1 MTDTMDRIAGWWDAL
16 AGAARRTVA
25 RLAVLAR
32 DPLRVLPVLAVIA
45 LLAISI
51 PLTAT
56 GLMRVG
62 RATMDWR
69 ASSEVRWR
77 SADATVTRVKVD
89 DGLVVVV
96 RYRDADRR
104 LRDAEA
110 FVGDADGRWIDRDP
124 RIRYDVSDPEHV
136 EIVGVSGDDPLL
148 GLLRAGAPLGAGIAG
163 IVLAASLWRRRRL
176 VAVSARPLQVM
187 RGPIVVAS
195 TILLVGIAAWAVGT
209 VLDQGWS
216 AVASGFGH
224 LVSTVFGDLL
234 GVLVPLVAFALG
246 CLVTAWLARH
256 RHHDDHDDILSSA
269 HRFIDRAAGL
279 VPSPDDL
286 RARAETSSGPPGAA
300 SPAGPAA
307 APEPAAVVPGERTG
321 APS

>member
-1 MTDTMDRIAGWWDAL
+1 M
-16 AGAARRTVA
+16 VA
-25 RLAVLAR
+25 
-32 DPLRVLPVLAVIA
+32 
-45 LLAISI
+45 
-51 PLTAT
+51 
-56 GLMRVG
+56 
-62 RATMDWR
+62 
-69 ASSEVRWR
+69 
-77 SADATVTRVKVD
+77 
-89 DGLVVVV
+89 V

-104 LRDAEA
+104 LRAADV
-110 FVGDADGRWIDRDP
+110 FVGDADGRWIDRSP
-124 RIRYDVSDPEHV
+124 RIRYDVADPDHV

-148 GLLRAGAPLGAGIAG
+148 GILRAGAPLGAGIAG
-163 IVLAASLWRRRRL
+163 LVLAWSLWRRRRL

-187 RGPIVVAS
+187 RGPIVVSS
-195 TILLVGIAAWAVGT
+195 TILVVGIGAWAVGT

-224 LVSTVFGDLL
+224 LASTVFGDLL

-286 RARAETSSGPPGAA
+286 RARAEAPVPESGRHGEMLAETPG
-300 SPAGPAA
+300 
-307 APEPAAVVPGERTG
+307 ETPGERT
-321 APS
+321 ATPS

>member
-1 MTDTMDRIAGWWDAL
+1 MTRTMERLAAWWDAL
-16 AGAARRTVA
+16 VGAARRAVA

-32 DPLRVLPVLAVIA
+32 DPLRVLPVLAVVA
-45 LLAISI
+45 LLAVSI

-69 ASSEVRWR
+69 ANSEVRWR
-77 SADATVTRVKVD
+77 AADATVTRVKID
-89 DGLVVVV
+89 DGLVVAV

-104 LRDAEA
+104 RRDAEV
-110 FVGDADGRWIDRDP
+110 FVGDADGRWIERNP
-124 RIRYDVSDPEHV
+124 RIRYDVAHPDHV
-136 EIVGVSGDDPLL
+136 EIVGVSSDDPLL
-148 GLLRAGAPLGAGIAG
+148 GLLRAGAPLGAGVAG
-163 IVLAASLWRRRRL
+163 FVLAASLWRRRRL
-176 VAVSARPLQVM
+176 VPVSARPLQVL

-216 AVASGFGH
+216 AVASGSGH
-224 LVSTVFGDLL
+224 LASTVFGDLL

-269 HRFIDRAAGL
+269 HRLIDRAAGL

-286 RARAETSSGPPGAA
+286 RARPEPPPAPPAEVPG
-300 SPAGPAA
+300 SAA
-307 APEPAAVVPGERTG
+307 AVTGERTG
-321 APS
+321 TPS

>member
-1 MTDTMDRIAGWWDAL
+1 MTRTMERLAAWWDAL
-16 AGAARRTVA
+16 VGAARRAVA

-45 LLAISI
+45 LLAVSI

-69 ASSEVRWR
+69 ADSEVRWR
-77 SADATVTRVKVD
+77 GADATVTAVRID
-89 DGLVVVV
+89 DGLVVAV

-104 LRDAEA
+104 LRDAEV
-110 FVGDADGRWIDRDP
+110 FVGDAGGRWIDRNP
-124 RIRYDVSDPEHV
+124 RIRYDAADPGHV
-136 EIVGVSGDDPLL
+136 QIVGVEGDEPLL

-176 VAVSARPLQVM
+176 VAVSARPLQVL
-187 RGPIVVAS
+187 RGPLVAAS
-195 TILLVGIAAWAVGT
+195 TILLVGVAAWAVGT

-224 LVSTVFGDLL
+224 LLSTVFGDLL

-256 RHHDDHDDILSSA
+256 RHHDEHDDILSSA
-269 HRFIDRAAGL
+269 HRLIDRAAGL

-286 RARAETSSGPPGAA
+286 RVRAEPVAAPPRD
-300 SPAGPAA
+300 AA
-307 APEPAAVVPGERTG
+307 AVPEERTG
-321 APS
+321 TPS